1 MPSISPAS
9 STTDVDVLV
18 VGGGINGAGIA
29 RDLAGRGLRV
39 LLVERDD
46 LASHTSSCSTKLIHG
61 GLRYLEQYRFAL
73 VRKALAERELLL
85 RAMPH
90 LAWPLRFVMPQQPA
104 MRPAWMVRAGLLL
117 YDHLARRSWLPASR
131 ALDLRRDVAG
141 AALQPQYTRGFSYA
155 DGWVDDARLVLA
167 CAQDAVERGATVH
180 TRCACVHVARDAA
193 GWQAMLRHGDGREQ
207 RVQARAL
214 VNAAGPWA
222 AQFLATIVRDEA
234 GLPLREHAQL
244 RLVRGS
250 HIVLPRQF
258 SHNDAYLFQ
267 ASDRRVIFAL
277 PYERDFTLIGT
288 TDVEVDTLAKGN
300 VVSAAEVEYL
310 CREVNAFLRT
320 PVHAGQMLWCYAG
333 VRPLLEDA
341 VADPAAATRE
351 YRLELNQPQ
360 AAAPLLNVWGGK
372 LTTFRVL
379 AAEAGD
385 LLCHAL
391 GEPRAAWTHAALLP
405 GGDLGSWVGTA
416 QTPPADFS
424 RFLQAL
430 AANYPWLPTA
440 LRERWARA
448 YGSRLPLLLRAP
460 HAQPAGGD
468 EAQSLA
474 ELGAEIAPGLH
485 VAELRY
491 LQQME
496 WARSADDVLWRRS
509 KLGLHYSATQ
519 RAAVADWF
527 AAAAS
532 AAGMR
537 EANGVGAEP

>member
-1 MPSISPAS
+1 MTSISPAS
-9 STTDVDVLV
+9 SATDFDVLV

-90 LAWPLRFVMPQQPA
+90 LAWPVRFVMPQQPA
-104 MRPAWMVRAGLLL
+104 MRPAWMIRAGLFL

-131 ALDLRRDVAG
+131 TLDLRRDVAG
-141 AALQPQYTRGFSYA
+141 AALQPHYTRGFAYA
-155 DGWVDDARLVLA
+155 DGWVDDARLVVA

-193 GWQAMLRHGDGREQ
+193 SWQATLRHGDGREQ
-207 RVQARAL
+207 RVRARAL

-234 GLPLREHAQL
+234 GLPLRQHAQL

-277 PYERDFTLIGT
+277 PYEHDFTLIGT
-288 TDVEVDTLAKGN
+288 TDVEVDTLAQGN

-310 CREVNAFLRT
+310 CREANAFLRT
-320 PVHAGQMLWCYAG
+320 PVRAEQMLWCYAG

-341 VADPAAATRE
+341 AADPAAATRE

-385 LLCHAL
+385 LLCRAL
-391 GEPRAAWTHAALLP
+391 GEPRAGWTHAALLP
-405 GGDLGSWVGTA
+405 GGDLGGWVGAA

-430 AANYPWLPTA
+430 ATRHGWLPAA

-448 YGSRLPLLLRAP
+448 YGSRLVLLLRAP
-460 HAQPAGGD
+460 HAQPASGD

-491 LQQME
+491 LRQVE

-519 RAAVADWF
+519 CAAVAEWF
-527 AAAAS
+527 AAASS
-532 AAGMR
+532 AAGTL
-537 EANGVGAEP
+537 EANGVEAEP

>member
-1 MPSISPAS
+1 MPSIAPAS
-9 STTDVDVLV
+9 FATDVDVLV

-104 MRPAWMVRAGLLL
+104 MRPTWMIRAGLFL

-180 TRCACVHVARDAA
+180 TRCACVHAARDAA
-193 GWQAMLRHGDGREQ
+193 GWRVTLRHGDGREQ
-207 RVQARAL
+207 QVRARAL

-222 AQFLATIVRDEA
+222 AQLLATIVRDEA

-277 PYERDFTLIGT
+277 PYEHDFTLIGT
-288 TDVEVDTLAKGN
+288 TDVEVDTLAQGN

-310 CREVNAFLRT
+310 CREANAFLRT
-320 PVHAGQMLWCYAG
+320 PVRAEQMLWCYAG

-341 VADPAAATRE
+341 AADPAAATRE

-385 LLCHAL
+385 LLCRAL
-391 GEPRAAWTHAALLP
+391 GEPRAGWTHAALLP
-405 GGDLGSWVGTA
+405 GGDLGGWVGAA

-430 AANYPWLPTA
+430 ATRHGWLPAA

-448 YGSRLPLLLRAP
+448 YGSRLVLLLRAP
-460 HAQPAGGD
+460 HAQPASGD

-491 LQQME
+491 LRQVE

-519 RAAVADWF
+519 CAAVAGWF
-527 AAAAS
+527 AAAPS
-532 AAGMR
+532 AAGTL
-537 EANGVGAEP
+537 EANGVEAAP

>member
-1 MPSISPAS
+1 MPLTSPAS
-9 STTDVDVLV
+9 SVAEHDVLV

-46 LASHTSSCSTKLIHG
+46 LAAHTSSCSTKLIHG
-61 GLRYLEQYRFAL
+61 GLRYLEQYRFGL
-73 VRKALAERELLL
+73 VRQALAERELLL

-90 LAWPLRFVMPQQPA
+90 LARPMRFVMPLQPA
-104 MRPAWMVRAGLLL
+104 MRPAWMIRAGLFL
-117 YDHLARRSWLPASR
+117 YDHLAPRSWLPASQ

-141 AALQPQYTRGFSYA
+141 GALQPHCTRGFSYA

-167 CAQDAVERGATVH
+167 CAQDAVERGASLH
-180 TRCACVHVARDAA
+180 TRCACVHAVRDTE
-193 GWQAMLRHGDGREQ
+193 GWRATLRHGDGREQ
-207 RVQARAL
+207 LVRARAL

-222 AQFLATIVRDEA
+222 AQFLATISRDAA
-234 GLPLREHAQL
+234 GQPVREHARL

-250 HIVLPRQF
+250 HIVVPRQF

-288 TDVEVDTLAKGN
+288 TDVEVDSLAQGN
-300 VVSAAEVEYL
+300 VASAGEIEYL
-310 CREVNAFLRT
+310 CREASVFLRM
-320 PVHAGQMLWCYAG
+320 PVHAAQVVWCYAG

-341 VADPAAATRE
+341 AADPAAATRE
-351 YRLELNQPQ
+351 YRLELNHPQ
-360 AAAPLLNVWGGK
+360 ASPPLLNVWGGK

-379 AAEAGD
+379 ASRAGD
-385 LLCHAL
+385 LLCRAL
-391 GEPRAAWTHAALLP
+391 GEPRAAWTHDAPLP
-405 GGDLGSWVGTA
+405 GGDLSGWTGA
-416 QTPPADFS
+416 PRTPPVDFS
-424 RFLQAL
+424 RFLRAV
-430 AANYPWLPTA
+430 AARHPWLPAA
-440 LRERWARA
+440 LLERWARA
-448 YGSRLPLLLRAP
+448 YGSRLPLLLREP
-460 HAQPAGGD
+460 HAQPASGD

-491 LQQME
+491 LQHME
-496 WARSADDVLWRRS
+496 WARNADDVLWRRS
-509 KLGLHYSATQ
+509 KLGLHYSAAQ

-527 AAAAS
+527 ATALS
-532 AAGMR
+532 DAGTPGQA
-537 EANGVGAEP
+537 EAEAMP